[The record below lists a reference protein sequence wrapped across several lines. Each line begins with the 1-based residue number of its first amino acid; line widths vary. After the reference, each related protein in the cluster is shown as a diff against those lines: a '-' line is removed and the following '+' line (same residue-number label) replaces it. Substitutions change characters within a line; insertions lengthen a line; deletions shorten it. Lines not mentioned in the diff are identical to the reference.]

1 MLWTAFLLGVLG
13 SLHCLGMC
21 GPIVLALPT
30 FKKSF
35 FSLLFSRLF
44 YNSGRIIT
52 YGLLGLIIGIIGEG
66 ISFSGFQQKLSIIAW
81 IAIIIFALFTNKIFL
96 SKLNFQLSGF
106 NRWIKDKL
114 GVFLKKR
121 SVFSSFL
128 VGLANGFL
136 PCGLVYLAMG
146 GALAA
151 GSWKESSLYM
161 MIFGLGTSIA
171 MLAFGLA
178 GNYLGIKVR
187 TSFNRIIPYVAVF
200 LGLLLILRG
209 MNLGIPFVSP
219 EISSVGEMEICH
231 WFF

>member
-1 MLWTAFLLGVLG
+1 MIWTAFLLGILG

-52 YGLLGLIIGIIGEG
+52 YGLLGLLIGLVGEG
-66 ISFSGFQQKLSIIAW
+66 ISFSGFQQKLSVFAGIVIIVL
-81 IAIIIFALFTNKIFL
+81 ALFTNQTLL
-96 SKLNFQLSGF
+96 SKVNVKLTGF
-106 NRWIKDKL
+106 NFWIKSKL
-114 GVFLKKR
+114 GAYLKKR
-121 SVFSSFL
+121 SVFSSLL

-151 GSWKESSLYM
+151 GSWEESSLYM
-161 MIFGLGTSIA
+161 MVFGLGTSLA
-171 MLAFGLA
+171 MFTLGLA
-178 GNYLGIKVR
+178 GNFLGLKFKA
-187 TSFNRIIPYVAVF
+187 SFNRLIPYIAVF
-200 LGLLLILRG
+200 LGVLLILRG
-209 MNLGIPFVSP
+209 MNLGIPYISP
-219 EISSVGEMEICH
+219 EISTGGNVEICH
-231 WFF
+231 